1 MLLFLKLP
9 QLQPSYLLEFEA
21 NNIKLIRALT
31 QSLTQFIIYSISYI
45 VFELLYRS
53 KVIVR
58 TDDKHKWDLSYRYI
72 QCCSNVSVKSI

>member
-21 NNIKLIRALT
+21 NKIKLICALT
-31 QSLTQFIIYSISYI
+31 QSLIQFIIYLISYI

-58 TDDKHKWDLSYRYI
+58 TDNRH
-72 QCCSNVSVKSI
+72 